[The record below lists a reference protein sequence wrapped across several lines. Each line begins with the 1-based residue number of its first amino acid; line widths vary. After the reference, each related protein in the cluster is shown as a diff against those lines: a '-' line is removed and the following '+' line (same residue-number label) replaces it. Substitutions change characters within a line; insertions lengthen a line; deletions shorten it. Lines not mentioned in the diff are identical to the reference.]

1 MFLNSHSIFKLG
13 SLLCMLIM
21 ISIPSYTSTASYAQ
35 DNTTSNLTSST
46 SHSPPSPSH
55 NVLTADNSTLG
66 VVVYNNQE
74 LQAKLIAKD
83 IEDILRDGVSAL
95 QLVADNLATPPNEAL
110 LKSTLK
116 TLHGIPQNAEE
127 PERKLD
133 QDIISKY
140 KIFEYISYVT
150 PTW

>member
-1 MFLNSHSIFKLG
+1 MFVNSHSIFKLG

-35 DNTTSNLTSST
+35 DNTTSNLTSSST
-46 SHSPPSPSH
+46 SNSPPSPNH

-66 VVVYNNQE
+66 VVVSNNQE
-74 LQAKLIAKD
+74 LQAKLVAKD

-110 LKSTLK
+110 LKSTIK

-127 PERKLD
+127 PERKLA
-133 QDIISKY
+133 
-140 KIFEYISYVT
+140 
-150 PTW
+150 